1 MPIAGKVSVCPRG
14 DYNNTE
20 TYTRLD
26 LVRYGQ
32 GCYIC
37 RRTCTGILPTD
48 TTYWMNLGITFQ
60 TIDNDLS
67 EDSENPVQN
76 KVVTQAI
83 NELIDALCSLPASD
97 QPITIDDVLSADS
110 SNPVKN
116 SVLFA
121 KFNELAER
129 IDGIKIDGS
138 SLDLGDVTTKIDNM
152 QKTVDSFSTNLNT
165 INEDLAKC
173 KGKVVT
179 TMYQNGKLYGRTDE
193 NSEWVEIDI
202 SSKSNDNIDPEARAE
217 ISALRVELQNMSG
230 YKPPTL
236 DGDLQGL
243 IGPPKDVNIVAKDA
257 SAYIRWQDPENV
269 VSNDGQVLARWAGTK
284 IVRKEGSAPTS
295 EKDGK
300 VIADSKIRNGYSVM
314 ELGDTDL
321 TNGVK
326 YFYGIFPYTV
336 SNKYDYSK
344 VVEATP
350 ISIKPEAP
358 YNENATVTSTG
369 IKITYKK
376 GKNTKRVR
384 LVYNKDISP
393 KTPFEGI
400 IVDNFVSGTVIT
412 DLEDGTLYYFK
423 LFAFNNSGD
432 WEGGDLMRANTD
444 VTIVTFADGSWKQIT
459 KMLNAHYKGLIDI
472 ADYWKV
478 NDERT
483 ITLDDIPAATY
494 NSKLASEETGTPC
507 ELEAQLGG
515 KFKIRIVAINS
526 CMLGKSIGKRTNS
539 AVTLQFVNCLY
550 TPGIIATK
558 PYQRYDVTPRH
569 QWLNDK
575 FIEALPSSLQSL
587 IKTVYQYI
595 VASETYDV
603 SKPEAMFIK
612 CKAYIMAW
620 PFDKDDGWNVGDAY
634 SVYGS
639 WDNYY
644 QKYGG
649 VEKKYGDDGK
659 ENITWATRSYSPQ
672 DANYSYVSCFD
683 GSSKKQLVTLKQQG
697 MSPVGICPTFNI

>member
-1 MPIAGKVSVCPRG
+1 MPIAGKVSVRPRG
-14 DYNNTE
+14 DYDATE
-20 TYTRLD
+20 PYTRLD

-37 RRTCTGILPTD
+37 RKTCTGILPTD
-48 TTYWMNLGITFQ
+48 EIYWMNLGITSQ
-60 TIDNDLS
+60 IIDDALS
-67 EDSENPVQN
+67 DESENPVQN
-76 KVVTQAI
+76 KVVTQAL
-83 NELIDALCSLPASD
+83 NEIIDALCSLPATG
-97 QPITIDDVLSADS
+97 QPATITVDDVLSADS

-138 SLDLGDVTTKIDNM
+138 DLNLGDVTTKIDNM
-152 QKTVDSFSTNLNT
+152 QKTVDSFSGNLEA
-165 INEDLAKC
+165 INADLAKC
-173 KGKVVT
+173 KDKIVT
-179 TMYQNGKLYGRTDE
+179 TKYQNGRLYGRTDE
-193 NSEWVEIDI
+193 NGEWVEIQF
-202 SSKSNDNIDPEARAE
+202 DNTIIDPEARAE
-217 ISALRVELQNMSG
+217 IANLRAEVQNMSG

-243 IGPPKDVNIVAKDA
+243 IGPPKDVNVITKDA
-257 SAYIRWQDPENV
+257 SAYLRWQDPENE

-284 IVRKEGSAPTS
+284 IVRKEGSAPTD

-300 VIADSKIRNGYSVM
+300 VIADSKIKNGYSVM
-314 ELGDTDL
+314 ELGDTEL

-336 SNKYDYSK
+336 SGKYNCTK
-344 VVEATP
+344 VVEAQP
-350 ISIKPEAP
+350 ISTKPEAP
-358 YNENATVTSTG
+358 YNEVATVTSTG

-393 KTPFEGI
+393 KTPFEGT
-400 IVDNFVSGTVIT
+400 IVDNFVSGTIIT

-472 ADYWKV
+472 ADYWRV

-494 NSKLASEETGTPC
+494 NSKLASEDTGTPC
-507 ELEAQLGG
+507 ELESQLGG
-515 KFKIRIVAINS
+515 KFKIRIIAINS

-620 PFDKDDGWNVGDAY
+620 PFDKDDGWNVGDTY

-672 DANYSYVSCFD
+672 DANYSYVSCFNS
-683 GSSKKQLVTLKQQG
+683 SSKKQLVTLKQQG

>member
-1 MPIAGKVSVCPRG
+1 MPIAGKVSVRPMG
-14 DYNNTE
+14 DYDATE
-20 TYTRLD
+20 SYTRLD
-26 LVRYGQ
+26 LVRYDQ

-37 RRTCTGILPTD
+37 RKTCTGVIPTD
-48 TTYWMNLGITFQ
+48 EVHWMNLCLDTGV
-60 TIDNDLS
+60 IDDTLND
-67 EDSENPVQN
+67 ESENPVQN

-83 NELIDALCSLPASD
+83 NELIDALCSLPATG
-97 QPITIDDVLSADS
+97 QPVTITVDDVLSADS

-121 KFNELAER
+121 KFNELAAR
-129 IDGIKIDGS
+129 IDNIKIDGS
-138 SLDLGDVTTKIDNM
+138 DLNLGDVTTRIDNM
-152 QKTVDSFSTNLNT
+152 QKTVDSFSSNLEA
-165 INEDLAKC
+165 INADLAKC
-173 KGKVVT
+173 KDKVVT
-179 TMYQNGKLYGRTDE
+179 TKYQNGRLYGRTDE
-193 NSEWVEIDI
+193 NGEWVEVQFDTTI
-202 SSKSNDNIDPEARAE
+202 IDPEARAE
-217 ISALRVELQNMSG
+217 IANLRAEVQNMSG

-243 IGPPKDVNIVAKDA
+243 IGPPKDVNVIAKDA
-257 SAYIRWQDPENV
+257 SAYLRWQDPENE

-284 IVRKEGSAPTS
+284 IVRKEGSAPTD

-300 VIADSKIRNGYSVM
+300 VIADSKIKNGYSVM
-314 ELGDTDL
+314 ELGDTEL

-336 SNKYDYSK
+336 SGKYNCAK
-344 VVEATP
+344 VVEAQP
-350 ISIKPEAP
+350 ISTKPEAP
-358 YNENATVTSTG
+358 YNEVATVTSTG

-393 KTPFEGI
+393 KTPFEGT
-400 IVDNFVSGTVIT
+400 IVDNFVSGTIIT

-494 NSKLASEETGTPC
+494 NSKLASEDTGTPC
-507 ELEAQLGG
+507 ELESQLGG
-515 KFKIRIVAINS
+515 KFKIRIVAVNTS
-526 CMLGKSIGKRTNS
+526 NLSKAIGKRTKS
-539 AVTLQFVNCLY
+539 AVTLQFLNCLN
-550 TPGIIATK
+550 TPGIIGTK
-558 PYQRYDVTPRH
+558 PYQRYDMTPRH

-575 FIEALPSSLQSL
+575 FIEALPSSLQTL
-587 IKTVYQYI
+587 LKTTKQEINEAEDYTIQYP
-595 VASETYDV
+595 VGMT
-603 SKPEAMFIK
+603 IK
-612 CKAYIMAW
+612 CKVYLMAW
-620 PFDKDDGWNVGDAY
+620 PYDKSSFWNIGETY

-639 WDNYY
+639 WDNYSQEY
-644 QKYGG
+644 SG
-649 VEKKYGDDGK
+649 VLKTYGDDGEK
-659 ENITWATRSYSPQ
+659 ANWLTRTYATQ
-672 DANYSYVSCFD
+672 DADHAYYRGFSDKSKEFMVQITQD
-683 GSSKKQLVTLKQQG
+683 GMKN
-697 MSPVGICPTFNI
+697 PAGICPTFNI

>member
-1 MPIAGKVSVCPRG
+1 MPIAGKVSVRPMG
-14 DYNNTE
+14 DYDATE
-20 TYTRLD
+20 SYTRLD
-26 LVRYGQ
+26 LVRYDQ

-37 RRTCTGILPTD
+37 RKTCTGVIPTD
-48 TTYWMNLGITFQ
+48 EVHWMNLCLDTGV
-60 TIDNDLS
+60 IDDTLND
-67 EDSENPVQN
+67 ESENPVQN

-83 NELIDALCSLPASD
+83 NELIDALCSLPATG
-97 QPITIDDVLSADS
+97 QPVTITVDDVLSADS

-121 KFNELAER
+121 KFNELAAR
-129 IDGIKIDGS
+129 IDNIKIDGS
-138 SLDLGDVTTKIDNM
+138 DLNLGDVTTRIDNM
-152 QKTVDSFSTNLNT
+152 QKTVDSFSSNLEA
-165 INEDLAKC
+165 INADLAKC
-173 KGKVVT
+173 KDKVVT
-179 TMYQNGKLYGRTDE
+179 TKYQNGRLYGRTDE
-193 NSEWVEIDI
+193 NGEWVEVQFDTTI
-202 SSKSNDNIDPEARAE
+202 IDPEARAE
-217 ISALRVELQNMSG
+217 IANLRAEVQNMSG

-243 IGPPKDVNIVAKDA
+243 IGPPKDVNVIAKDA
-257 SAYIRWQDPENV
+257 SAYLRWQDPENE

-284 IVRKEGSAPTS
+284 IVRKEGSAPTD

-300 VIADSKIRNGYSVM
+300 VIADSKIKNGYSVM
-314 ELGDTDL
+314 ELGDTEL

-336 SNKYDYSK
+336 SGKYNCAK
-344 VVEATP
+344 VVEAQP
-350 ISIKPEAP
+350 ISTKPEAP
-358 YNENATVTSTG
+358 YNEVATVTSTG

-393 KTPFEGI
+393 KTPFEGT

-494 NSKLASEETGTPC
+494 NSKLASEDTGTPC
-507 ELEAQLGG
+507 ELESQLGG
-515 KFKIRIVAINS
+515 KFKIRIVAVNTS
-526 CMLGKSIGKRTNS
+526 NLSKAIGKRTKS
-539 AVTLQFVNCLY
+539 AVTLQFLNCLN
-550 TPGIIATK
+550 TPGIIGTK
-558 PYQRYDVTPRH
+558 PYQRYDMTPRH

-575 FIEALPSSLQSL
+575 FIEALPSSLQTL
-587 IKTVYQYI
+587 LKTTKQEINEAEDYTIQYP
-595 VASETYDV
+595 VGMT
-603 SKPEAMFIK
+603 IK
-612 CKAYIMAW
+612 CKVYLMAW
-620 PFDKDDGWNVGDAY
+620 PYDKSSFWNIGETY

-639 WDNYY
+639 WDNYSQEY
-644 QKYGG
+644 SG
-649 VEKKYGDDGK
+649 VLKTYGDDGEK
-659 ENITWATRSYSPQ
+659 ANWLTRTYATQ
-672 DANYSYVSCFD
+672 DADHAYYRGFSDKSKEFMVQITQD
-683 GSSKKQLVTLKQQG
+683 GMKN
-697 MSPVGICPTFNI
+697 PAGICPTFNI